1 MHWTKIGVLL
11 LAGILPAQ
19 SWAVDCTPA
28 NIELSS
34 QADVDNFQANHGPC
48 DRVTGLLTIDGAEI
62 ENVNGLSSLTSV
74 GDGLRFLFA
83 TSLNNVDGLS
93 SLSSINGYLFF
104 TDSDSLTQVD
114 GLTNL
119 VTVGGGVHF
128 AFNDA
133 LTNLNGLSALTSA
146 GSLILE
152 FNTALQNVDGLSSLT
167 DVELD
172 VLLESN
178 TALANVQGLSA
189 LTSVGG
195 SLTVK
200 DIQGLADLEG
210 LQGIPSLGG
219 DLLVRYNNNLIS
231 VDLTNLVRVDG
242 DVSIQNNDGLSH
254 LDGLS
259 GLISVGNDL
268 LVAEN
273 SELDQCTSLVPL
285 LDRIDDGE
293 PGPGPGASGIPDVGN
308 EVILCNNLPGCN
320 SLDEILKPIF
330 RDGFENP
337 FFIGGTVSELSGS
350 GLVLRN
356 NGGDDLAICADGS
369 FIFTKALTDGSDYA
383 VTVLTQPTD
392 LSGTCSVIN
401 GSGTVAGADVT
412 DVEVTC
418 VTDTFTVGGTVIGLS
433 GSGLVLQNN
442 GGDDLAIIADGSFT
456 FATPLEDGSA
466 YGVTVLTQPNIPP
479 QSSPPCKVSNGSAS
493 VAGADVA
500 NVAVTCVTEPFPIM
514 LLDENGRNSSISI
527 GADSIPVIAY
537 NDPSGQALKVA
548 ICTSALCTA
557 ASSAV
562 VDDLND
568 AVWWPSMATGDD
580 GFPVI
585 SYQGSG
591 KLKVAKCNDEAC
603 SGGDETITTIDD
615 TDEFTGGHSSIA
627 IGVDGFPVISYH
639 GSGKLKVAKCNDEA
653 CSGGDE
659 TITTINDTDEFT
671 GIHTSI
677 AIGADGFPVI
687 SYQETFGSSTVRVAK
702 CNDAACTGEDET
714 ISIIDSTGPAMFEST
729 AIAIGADDLPVV
741 AYFNSIG
748 GAAIMVAKCNDSACA
763 GEDETIN
770 IVDTLHQS
778 AQILSLNIGDD
789 GLPILSYAALRVAKC
804 NDAACSG
811 GDEAIRILENFGDS
825 GITAMTIGADGKPVI
840 SYVAGGLKVV
850 RCGTSSCQ

>member
-11 LAGILPAQ
+11 VAGILPVQ

-133 LTNLNGLSALTSA
+133 LTNLNGLSALDTA

-172 VLLESN
+172 VRLESN

-189 LTSVGG
+189 LTSVGR

-219 DLLVRYNNNLIS
+219 DLLIRYNHNLIS

-242 DVSIQNNDGLSH
+242 NVSIQNNDGLSL

-259 GLISVGNDL
+259 GLISVGNNL

-273 SELDQCTSLVPL
+273 PELDQCTGLVPL

-320 SLDEILKPIF
+320 SLDETLKPIF
-330 RDGFENP
+330 KDGFEDP
-337 FFIGGTVSELSGS
+337 FTIGGAVSGLSGS

-369 FIFTKALTDGSDYA
+369 FIFANALTDGSDYA

-392 LSGTCSVIN
+392 LSGICSVSN

-418 VTDTFTVGGTVIGLS
+418 VTDTFTVGGTVSGLS

-442 GGDDLAIIADGSFT
+442 GGDDLAIVADGSFT

-466 YGVTVLTQPNIPP
+466 YGVTVLTQPNIPS

-493 VAGADVA
+493 VEGADVT
-500 NVAVTCVTEPFPIM
+500 NVAVTCVTEPFPII
-514 LLDENGRNSSISI
+514 LLDENGHTSSISI

-591 KLKVAKCNDEAC
+591 RLKVAKCNDAAC
-603 SGGDETITTIDD
+603 SGGDEAITIVDD
-615 TDEFTGGHSSIA
+615 ESNVQYTSIA
-627 IGVDGFPVISYH
+627 IGDDGFPVISYR

-659 TITTINDTDEFT
+659 TITTINDTDEAT

-687 SYQETFGSSTVRVAK
+687 SYQESSGPGSSTVRVAK
-702 CNDAACTGEDET
+702 CNDAACAGEDET
-714 ISIIDSTGPAMFEST
+714 ISIIDSTGITMFEST
-729 AIAIGADDLPVV
+729 AIAIGTDDLPVV
-741 AYFNSIG
+741 AYFDSSG
-748 GAAIMVAKCNDSACA
+748 SAITVAKCNDSACA
-763 GEDETIN
+763 GEDETIG
-770 IVDTLHQS
+770 IVDTLQA
-778 AQILSLNIGDD
+778 AQTLSLNIGDD

-811 GDEAIRILENFGDS
+811 GDEAIRVLENFRDS
-825 GITAMTIGADGKPVI
+825 GVTSMTIGVDGKPVI